1 MCKCSLGQACNVDCE
16 SETRNFVI
24 KLFGT
29 TISVSA
35 SDGKADEFLQEQDA
49 CKRPAPPFETENLG
63 ERKGKSLKTEI
74 ILENSLKSQSSCERG
89 EKSLKSLKFEEFSNG
104 KSLRTENILEKSLKS
119 QSSCDGGEKS
129 LKSLKYEE
137 FSNGK
142 SEKASERAPPKP
154 SKPVACPRCHSSETK
169 FCYFNNYNVNQPRHF
184 CKNCRRYWTA
194 GGTMRNIPVGAGRR
208 KSKHFT
214 AFQLHSGSNSL
225 DLQESEVKSENFEE
239 PVNETRLFSFN
250 DESTSVSS
258 VTGVAGIDMK
268 VPYLEEMDAAIS
280 DGFVNSLTVNG
291 FSGAGF
297 SNLMDPGLKIKAIS
311 TENSQWIPE
320 IQQNG
325 NSALLADCCVLYGKP
340 MIPNCTLRPD
350 E

>member
-1 MCKCSLGQACNVDCE
+1 MCKSSLGQACNVDCE
-16 SETRNFVI
+16 SETRNSVI

-29 TISVSA
+29 TISVSV
-35 SDGKADEFLQEQDA
+35 SDGKADEFLQEDA
-49 CKRPAPPFETENLG
+49 CKRPAQPFKTENLG
-63 ERKGKSLKTEI
+63 ERKA
-74 ILENSLKSQSSCERG
+74 
-89 EKSLKSLKFEEFSNG
+89 
-104 KSLRTENILEKSLKS
+104 KSLRTENILEKSVKS

-129 LKSLKYEE
+129 LKPLRFEE
-137 FSNGK
+137 FADGK

-214 AFQLHSGSNSL
+214 TFQLHSASKSL
-225 DLQESEVKSENFEE
+225 DLQEPEGRIENFEE
-239 PVNETRLFSFN
+239 PVNETRIFSFN
-250 DESTSVSS
+250 DEATSVSS

-268 VPYLEEMDAAIS
+268 VPCLEEMDAAIS
-280 DGFVNSLTVNG
+280 DSFVNSLTVNG
-291 FSGAGF
+291 VSGTGF

-320 IQQNG
+320 IQQNS

-340 MIPNCTLRPD
+340 MIPNCTQQAA

>member
-1 MCKCSLGQACNVDCE
+1 MCKSSLSQACNVDCE
-16 SETRNFVI
+16 SETRNFAI

-29 TISVSA
+29 TISVSV
-35 SDGKADEFLQEQDA
+35 SDGKADELLQEQDA
-49 CKRPAPPFETENLG
+49 CKRPASAFKTENLG
-63 ERKGKSLKTEI
+63 ERKAKSLK
-74 ILENSLKSQSSCERG
+74 
-89 EKSLKSLKFEEFSNG
+89 
-104 KSLRTENILEKSLKS
+104 TENILEKSLKS

-129 LKSLKYEE
+129 LKSLKFGE

-142 SEKASERAPPKP
+142 SEKAPERAPPKP

-214 AFQLHSGSNSL
+214 AFQLHSASKSL
-225 DLQESEVKSENFEE
+225 DSQEPDVKMENFEE
-239 PVNETRLFSFN
+239 PVNETRIFSFN

-280 DGFVNSLTVNG
+280 DGFVNSLTVNRV
-291 FSGAGF
+291 SGSGF

-320 IQQNG
+320 FHQNG

-340 MIPNCTLRPD
+340 MIPNCTQQPD